1 MSPEPLLLVE
11 RDEPIAVVLLNRPK
25 QLNALSDGLME
36 ELVGTLTELDA
47 DPAIRC
53 IVLGIERAFAAGADI
68 EELSRTSAI
77 ELYYARR
84 IERWDA
90 IRALWT
96 PLVAAVSVSASAA
109 LRAGDDV

>member
-68 EELSRTSAI
+68 EELAHVG
-77 ELYYARR
+77 
-84 IERWDA
+84 D
-90 IRALWT
+90 RAL
-96 PLVAAVSVSASAA
+96 LRAASSAGMRSARCGRRSSPRSRFLPRRR